1 MSIMA
6 KIEAHIALQL
16 NGELGLR
23 TANDV
28 LLVKLP
34 GAPWSDTEHT
44 ESRIVE
50 MDSDDYTSPV
60 AETIVALHD
69 EMVAERDAGE
79 PFPMRAHPFAVMS
92 SPDENGHST
101 MVERSTMQLDTN
113 DMDPAERAD
122 TLDREKQTDILRAG
136 GIVKLKSELR
146 GTPR

>member
-1 MSIMA
+1 MNIMA

-79 PFPMRAHPFAVMS
+79 PFPTCVHPFAVMS

-146 GTPR
+146 ESPR